1 MRYHRFL
8 PIVLLA
14 VGTATVYAMA
24 QQSSSSG
31 SSSSSQSQSQGH
43 GSASGSASASGY
55 ASAGGSQSGMAT
67 GNMQS
72 GPATMYELD
81 IEGDI
86 DGAPVKLRTIV
97 ESRQT
102 RNSVG
107 SLSSYQSSSS
117 SSSSLKNSES
127 ATIDSGLMKRNMDAL
142 RAYQTLRSRLIM
154 KLPSTANLGQTW
166 SADFKPV
173 FDMRGGVVQYSY
185 RRNERLE
192 GVDCA
197 QIEFKFMES

>member
-1 MRYHRFL
+1 
-8 PIVLLA
+8 
-14 VGTATVYAMA
+14 
-24 QQSSSSG
+24 
-31 SSSSSQSQSQGH
+31 
-43 GSASGSASASGY
+43 
-55 ASAGGSQSGMAT
+55 
-67 GNMQS
+67 
-72 GPATMYELD
+72 MYELD

-107 SLSSYQSSSS
+107 SSSSYQSSSS

-197 QIEFKFMES
+197 QIEFKFMESEADDPGVVNGFIWIDRATTTVIRIDAKFHNLHLDDTRLMNGVALEKLAKPAK